1 MTNLNIINPF
11 TSDTLSTL
19 KIISKEEA
27 LEKLSK
33 AHKLHQEN
41 PNGLPKE
48 QRIQVLENLY
58 HLLKKNDHELIELSA
73 MEGGK
78 PIQDT
83 KIEMDRA
90 LEGIKLGIHA
100 IRNINGEMIP
110 MNLNSASKNKLA
122 YTQKKPIG
130 VVFSISAF
138 NHPINLA
145 IHQIVPCLAAGC
157 PVLYKPAL
165 STPLVS
171 QKIIELIY
179 ESELPKEWCTYLLCS
194 NETTAEIAKSNL
206 IGYISFI
213 GSSEVGWSIKQNM
226 APGVKICL
234 EHGGNAPVI
243 VEKDA
248 NLSKAVPQIAKAGFY
263 HAGQVCVSAQRI
275 YVHEDILD
283 AFISQLNL
291 QAQVQKIGNPL
302 NKNTLIGP
310 LISKSALDRIDNWV
324 QLAINEGANLICGGN
339 KLQNNCYEP
348 TVLLNPNRESLV
360 SKEEI
365 FGPVIC
371 IYSYKETEDA
381 INLANNSPYI
391 FQSAVYTSTINSALE
406 FTQKL
411 NGAAVMVNTH
421 PAFRVDWMPFGGQGL
436 SGEGLGG
443 IEYSVKEMLKQKLIV
458 IQQN

>member
-1 MTNLNIINPF
+1 MTNLNVINPF
-11 TSDTLSTL
+11 TSDTIAKLEV
-19 KIISKEEA
+19 ISREEA
-27 LEKLSK
+27 LEKLLC
-33 AHKLHQEN
+33 AHKIHQEN
-41 PNGLPKE
+41 PHGLPKG
-48 QRIQVLENLY
+48 QRIKILDNLY
-58 HLLKKNDHELIELSA
+58 HLLEKNNHELTELSS

-83 KIEMDRA
+83 KIEMNRA
-90 LEGIKLGIHA
+90 LEGVKLGIHA
-100 IRNINGEMIP
+100 IRNIRGEMIP
-110 MNLNSASKNKLA
+110 MNLNPASENKLS
-122 YTQKKPIG
+122 YTQKNPIG

-145 IHQIVPCLAAGC
+145 IHQIIPCLAAGC
-157 PVLYKPAL
+157 PVIYKPAL

-179 ESELPKEWCTYLLCS
+179 EAGLPKEWCTYLLCS

-213 GSSEVGWSIKQNM
+213 GSSKVGWTIKQNM
-226 APGVKICL
+226 APGVKIAL

-248 NLSKAVPQIAKAGFY
+248 TLNKAVPQIAKAGFY

-283 AFISQLNL
+283 TFISQLNL
-291 QAQVQKIGNPL
+291 QAQLQKIGDPL

-310 LISKSALDRIDNWV
+310 LISKIALDRIDYWV

-339 KLQNNCYEP
+339 KVQNNCYEP
-348 TVLLNPNRESLV
+348 TILLNPNHGSLV

-371 IYSYKETEDA
+371 VYSYKKTEDA

-391 FQSAVYTSTINSALE
+391 FQSAAYTNTINSALD

-411 NGAAVMVNTH
+411 NGAAVMINTH

-436 SGEGLGG
+436 SGEGLSG
-443 IEYSVKEMLKQKLIV
+443 IEYSVKDMLKQKLIV
-458 IQQN
+458 VQQN